1 MFKIYANGNFVNE
14 ALGYGNALKIAK
26 KAKQLFSNKKA
37 IVIIED
43 IKGRIVDTL

>member
-14 ALGYGNALKIAK
+14 CLGYANALRLARKCK
-26 KAKQLFSNKKA
+26 ECFTSSSD

-43 IKGRIVDTL
+43 IKGRVIDTF